1 MSTESPD
8 GMVSFATSPDAFAP
22 PVSLHATPKQDAE
35 EDKNLGLKN
44 ETEDDTEDTDDEPP
58 IALRGNTEGP
68 RSRRRAAMAMLAAGD
83 DMSTKFEQEA
93 RETSPALQERGKGRE
108 QGCLFSLKK
117 TSTWCALP
125 REVS

>member
-44 ETEDDTEDTDDEPP
+44 ETEDDTEDTGEEPPRGPKEENIDDEHVP
-58 IALRGNTEGP
+58 LEL
-68 RSRRRAAMAMLAAGD
+68 SRRRAAMAMEAAAGD
-83 DMSTKFEQEA
+83 DMSN
-93 RETSPALQERGKGRE
+93 R
-108 QGCLFSLKK
+108 
-117 TSTWCALP
+117 
-125 REVS
+125 

>member
-58 IALRGNTEGP
+58 QARRRDIPGP
-68 RSRRRAAMAMLAAGD
+68 RRRAAMAMEAAAGD
-83 DMSTKFEQEA
+83 DMSN
-93 RETSPALQERGKGRE
+93 R
-108 QGCLFSLKK
+108 
-117 TSTWCALP
+117 
-125 REVS
+125 